1 MKEVRANQK
10 KGALYKY
17 LYGTRDRRI
26 ILDAIE
32 VLDLALES
40 LMDKIKLSNEGAKR
54 AKNITDEQI
63 NKHAMIYLRHSENAT
78 NFWRDFV
85 KDKSW
90 SINT

>member
-1 MKEVRANQK
+1 
-10 KGALYKY
+10 
-17 LYGTRDRRI
+17 
-26 ILDAIE
+26 
-32 VLDLALES
+32 
-40 LMDKIKLSNEGAKR
+40 MDKIKLANEGAKR